1 MVERIDN
8 LKFEDEDEI
17 KKQIGDETIYFSDK
31 ILKIRHGLFNS
42 HQERNFLI
50 TDKAIY
56 NLKGK

>member
-8 LKFEDEDEI
+8 LHFEDEDEI

-42 HQERNFLI
+42 HQERNF
-50 TDKAIY
+50 
-56 NLKGK
+56 